1 MTEKIK
7 DANVIIDGL
16 KINVKQMQNWIRGD
30 VIVVDT
36 CFMYFLP
43 SSLIRYQE
51 INTGASNKKR

>member
-1 MTEKIK
+1 MTEKIN
-7 DANVIIDGL
+7 DANIIIDGI

-51 INTGASNKKR
+51 INTRASNKKC